1 MIRLIPK
8 IPIRNNRGTVAADRE
23 DERGKEGTG
32 FVDRQAGAGGQTT
45 AASREKR
52 QARAEYNT
60 SDGSTARQEKKLE
73 KRQEQHRRKERKAI
87 RVQEKKQE
95 KKKLRFMK
103 SFQSAVAF
111 DDAEGVS
118 VSEWFLSICWIKIP
132 VIGFVYV
139 LILALSKKIHPAK
152 KNFARGYLVY
162 RCLVLILSLT
172 IMYVLYQVG
181 LSFIDDMLAFVK

>member
-1 MIRLIPK
+1 M
-8 IPIRNNRGTVAADRE
+8 
-23 DERGKEGTG
+23 
-32 FVDRQAGAGGQTT
+32 
-45 AASREKR
+45 EKR
-52 QARAEYNT
+52 EQDSLIAKQERAVRQQQLLEKKRRARAEYNT

>member
-1 MIRLIPK
+1 MEKREQDSLIAK
-8 IPIRNNRGTVAADRE
+8 Q
-23 DERGKEGTG
+23 ERA
-32 FVDRQAGAGGQTT
+32 VRQQQLL
-45 AASREKR
+45 EKKR

-60 SDGSTARQEKKLE
+60 SDGRAGSAARQEKKLE
-73 KRQEQHRRKERKAI
+73 KRQEQRQRKERKA
-87 RVQEKKQE
+87 VLAQEKKQE
-95 KKKLRFMK
+95 KKKLRFTK

-132 VIGFVYV
+132 VIGFIYV
-139 LILALSKKIHPAK
+139 LVLVLSKKTHPAK

-181 LSFIDDMLAFVK
+181 LSFIDDMLSFVK

>member
-1 MIRLIPK
+1 MEKREQDSLIAK
-8 IPIRNNRGTVAADRE
+8 Q
-23 DERGKEGTG
+23 ERA
-32 FVDRQAGAGGQTT
+32 VRQQQLL
-45 AASREKR
+45 EKKR

-73 KRQEQHRRKERKAI
+73 KKLEKRQEQHRRKERKAI
-87 RVQEKKQE
+87 RAQEKKQE

-139 LILALSKKIHPAK
+139 LVLALSKKIHPAK